1 MTPIALAVRS
11 GNAPA
16 DQPPR
21 VFTQEFTVGRH
32 PSSGIVVANSS
43 IVSGTHLRVVPTP
56 QGWQIH
62 LVSRTN
68 GMLVDGAPNR
78 GPVLVAR
85 PVRVQLSNA
94 SGPTFLFIPQP
105 AGPAATA
112 PGAPAGAARGGA
124 PADALGALAP
134 HPVGDVAVVVRD
146 AGHAL
151 LQFGRTAVALDRS
164 AGDIGCLT
172 RDPGDAVLR
181 IAGVTGIGRGGHA
194 APDGGD
200 AGLALRRT
208 TGRARAGA
216 LNVAAH
222 RGHQ

>member
-105 AGPAATA
+105 AGPAEV
-112 PGAPAGAARGGA
+112 R
-124 PADALGALAP
+124 ALV
-134 HPVGDVAVVVRD
+134 PVDEV
-146 AGHAL
+146 
-151 LQFGRTAVALDRS
+151 
-164 AGDIGCLT
+164 
-172 RDPGDAVLR
+172 
-181 IAGVTGIGRGGHA
+181 
-194 APDGGD
+194 
-200 AGLALRRT
+200 
-208 TGRARAGA
+208 
-216 LNVAAH
+216 
-222 RGHQ
+222 

>member
-32 PSSGIVVANSS
+32 PNSGIVVANSS

-68 GMLVDGAPNR
+68 GMLVDGAPSR
-78 GPVLVAR
+78 GPVLVSR

-105 AGPAATA
+105 AGPAAA
-112 PGAPAGAARGGA
+112 PGAPAGAAGA
-124 PADALGALAP
+124 
-134 HPVGDVAVVVRD
+134 
-146 AGHAL
+146 AGK
-151 LQFGRTAVALDRS
+151 V
-164 AGDIGCLT
+164 
-172 RDPGDAVLR
+172 
-181 IAGVTGIGRGGHA
+181 
-194 APDGGD
+194 
-200 AGLALRRT
+200 
-208 TGRARAGA
+208 
-216 LNVAAH
+216 
-222 RGHQ
+222 

>member
-32 PSSGIVVANSS
+32 PNSGIVVANSS

-105 AGPAATA
+105 AGPAAA
-112 PGAPAGAARGGA
+112 PGEITAHH
-124 PADALGALAP
+124 ADGL
-134 HPVGDVAVVVRD
+134 DVACAD
-146 AGHAL
+146 G
-151 LQFGRTAVALDRS
+151 T
-164 AGDIGCLT
+164 
-172 RDPGDAVLR
+172 LR
-181 IAGVTGIGRGGHA
+181 ITRLQLPGKTATDA
-194 APDGGD
+194 A
-200 AGLALRRT
+200 ALRHSRDL
-208 TGRARAGA
+208 TGHT
-216 LNVAAH
+216 LT
-222 RGHQ
+222 